1 VTAHSTAL
9 VVGGGVSG
17 LVCAYSLRKA
27 GIDTQLLEASS
38 RPGGVIRSERRDGFL
53 LELGPQSFSGTAPLL
68 ELCRGLGIDGQ
79 LVQAPPRTPRYVLV
93 GGALRKVP
101 LSPRAFFAS
110 SLFSIG
116 TKWTILRDAF
126 GTSHPPEQDESIAA
140 FVRRKFSAELLEKL
154 VGPLVS
160 GIYAGDPEQLSLRGA
175 FPQVH
180 EAEKSA
186 GSIVRG
192 MMRSV
197 KTTKEAPKERPSLLT
212 FREGNETLIR
222 ALAASLGDALRCNAE
237 VIAIQRR
244 TKGGAEGYEVCLS
257 AAGRDETLEVDHLI
271 VATPTNAAAELL
283 RQIGAGF
290 ESALQGIPYAPVAV
304 VSLGYRKSDV
314 GHPLEGF
321 GFLVP
326 RSSGLEILGSVWNS
340 PLFPNRAPDGKV
352 LLTSFVGGVTN
363 PQAITRSPQELI
375 SLVHREIAPVLKI
388 RQEPVFS
395 SVNIYQRA
403 IPQYNLGHGERLAS
417 LEALRAKYPG
427 LWLIGNYLRG
437 PAIGACVEQ
446 ALAVT
451 GEIAKHIPIETRD
464 SSAHGN
470 LPYSSTGDEEA

>member
-9 VVGGGVSG
+9 VVGGGISG

-27 GIDTQLLEASS
+27 GIDAQLLEASS

-53 LELGPQSFSGTAPLL
+53 LELGPQTFSGTAPLL
-68 ELCRGLGIDGQ
+68 ELCCELGIDGQ
-79 LVQAPPRTPRYVLV
+79 LVQAPPRAPRYVLV
-93 GGALRKVP
+93 EGALRKVP
-101 LSPRAFFAS
+101 LSPPAFLAS
-110 SLFSIG
+110 SLLNAG
-116 TKWTILRDAF
+116 TKWSVLRDLF
-126 GTSHPPEQDESIAA
+126 GKSQPPEPDESVAA
-140 FVRRKFSAELLEKL
+140 FVRRKFSGELLEKL
-154 VGPLVS
+154 VGPFVS

-180 EAEKSA
+180 EAEMSA

-197 KTTKEAPKERPSLLT
+197 KTTKEAPKQRPSLLT

-222 ALAASLGDALRCNAE
+222 ALAASLGDALRCSAE

-244 TKGGAEGYEVCLS
+244 TKGSVERYEVCLS
-257 AAGRDETLEVDHLI
+257 AAGRDETLEADHLI

-304 VSLGYRKSDV
+304 VSLGYRMNAV
-314 GHPLEGF
+314 GNTLDGF

-326 RSSGLEILGSVWNS
+326 RSAGLEILGSVWNS
-340 PLFPNRAPDGKV
+340 SLFPGRAPDGEM
-352 LLTSFVGGVTN
+352 LLTSFVGGATN
-363 PQAITRSPQELI
+363 PQAVTRSAEALI
-375 SLVHREIAPVLKI
+375 SLVHREIAPILKL

-395 SVNIYQRA
+395 NVEIYQRA
-403 IPQYNLGHGERLAS
+403 IPQYNLGHGERLVA
-417 LEALRAKYPG
+417 LEAFRAKYPG
-427 LWLIGNYLRG
+427 LWLAGNYLCG

-446 ALAVT
+446 AFAVA
-451 GEIAKHIPIETRD
+451 GEITKRV
-464 SSAHGN
+464 SK
-470 LPYSSTGDEEA
+470 